1 MLTIWWLI
9 ATFAKIAT
17 ALCHLIW
24 YVVNYLS
31 IVRYFRHFRQNC
43 HFQNGPLAILS
54 NILLTNWRLIAMSA
68 IFAKCAIFAKIAT
81 SKRPFRYLIYY
92 VVIYLVIVHH
102 FPQMFAIFTIAC
114 ISGHNSTYII
124 WGKSKWKER
133 KNSIVSTTTDVNKM
147 ANMIYLSFYLM
158 NWHGFSD
165 HPLIISFDWFFL
177 CLWKSNFAE
186 DKSAGIPFSMPHK

>member
-31 IVRYFRHFRQNC
+31 IVRYFRHFRQNR
-43 HFQNGPLAILS
+43 HFQKG
-54 NILLTNWRLIAMSA
+54 
-68 IFAKCAIFAKIAT
+68 
-81 SKRPFRYLIYY
+81 PFRYLIYY

-114 ISGHNSTYII
+114 FSGHNSTYII
-124 WGKSKWKER
+124 WDKSKWKER

-165 HPLIISFDWFFL
+165 HRLIISFDWFFL
-177 CLWKSNFAE
+177 CLWKSKFAE
-186 DKSAGIPFSMPHK
+186 DKSAGIPSVCHINNSWREKYHFV